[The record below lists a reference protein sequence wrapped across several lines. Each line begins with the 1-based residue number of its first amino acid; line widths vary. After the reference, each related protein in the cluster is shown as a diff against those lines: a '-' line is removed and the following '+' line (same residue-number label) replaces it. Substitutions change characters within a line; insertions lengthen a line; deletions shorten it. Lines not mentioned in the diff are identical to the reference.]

1 MSVLQSRVWKDET
14 AAWEPENQ
22 GGKKKQVEVK
32 N

>member
-1 MSVLQSRVWKDET
+1 MSVLQSRVWKNET

-22 GGKKKQVEVK
+22 GGKKQVEVK